1 MQNSAQ
7 TFKLEHQ
14 SKQAKKNPKPKAA
27 ERRRQGGRA
36 QGGAGCTFETAK
48 QARSEKQECEAILR
62 ASQLRN
68 PRLKQ
73 KEHVVRFNFKH

>member
-7 TFKLEHQ
+7 MFKLEHQ

-27 ERRRQGGRA
+27 DVRQGGRT
-36 QGGAGCTFETAK
+36 QGGGGGCTFENLK

-62 ASQLRN
+62 
-68 PRLKQ
+68 
-73 KEHVVRFNFKH
+73 VRAAMSTCM